1 MTIGYRNGAD
11 CFATVDDA
19 IDAHYSG
26 LPVPLYVSGN
36 TLNSVTFFKDSGVW
50 KMNFQINQGTFL
62 SNNIFS
68 PPAYTPP
75 TCTMS
80 STSGAV
86 PDTGLPADF
95 DYSILGAV
103 FAFAVSSVVA
113 FYVLGRGAGVVLSI
127 FRK

>member
-1 MTIGYRNGAD
+1 MTTGYRNGAD
-11 CFATVDDA
+11 CFASVDDA

-26 LPVPLYVSGN
+26 LPVPISPSGN
-36 TLNSVTFFKDSGVW
+36 TLYTVTFFKDSGVW
-50 KMNFQINQGTFL
+50 KMNFQINQGTFF
-62 SNNIFS
+62 SNDIF
-68 PPAYTPP
+68 PLPTYTPP

-80 STSGAV
+80 TVSGAA

-103 FAFAVSSVVA
+103 FAFAVSIVVA
-113 FYVLGRGAGVVLSI
+113 MYVLGRGAGVVLSI